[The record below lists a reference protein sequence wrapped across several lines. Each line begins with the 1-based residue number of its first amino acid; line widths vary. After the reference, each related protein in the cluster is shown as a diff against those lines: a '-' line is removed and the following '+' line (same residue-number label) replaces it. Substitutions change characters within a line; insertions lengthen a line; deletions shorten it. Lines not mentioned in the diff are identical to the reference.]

1 MADERRRKRINRIK
15 TAIIILIFILF
26 LVPTLL
32 CIILSIRISR
42 LQEQINSLLT
52 GNIGKVELKDQ
63 NSSKYAY
70 ASEINFNIDDITN
83 GKNNDNKA
91 AEEPDI
97 PYGTDVTETENN
109 LSDIPDQ
116 DASGTYNKSN
126 KDISL
131 PELDINNPPV
141 ISGADNG
148 RNEDGRKMDS
158 TDNKASL
165 ETAGEPATPENKAS
179 SETAGEPRGKFH
191 DKRVYLTFDDGP
203 SRNTDKILDILAEYN
218 VKATFFVIGSSEE
231 EDLKRYKRIV
241 DEGHTLGMHS
251 YSHNYKILYKSL
263 EDFDKD
269 FTKLWKL
276 LYDTTGYMPVLYR
289 FPGGSLNL
297 VSNHNMK
304 DFIRYLNEKGI
315 IYYDWNVVNG
325 DAEGKDYTEEQM
337 IDNVLSGVAKKK
349 TSIVLM
355 HDSNDKKKT
364 VATLPKILD
373 ALISGGAQVLPLD
386 ENVPLIQQIKTSSVK

>member
-297 VSNHNMK
+297 ASNHNMK